1 MDADRVAET
10 LVSTTIK
17 GAVGF
22 VTMQNPQQRNA
33 LSQAMMLALADALR
47 QFEKTEQVRAIIITA
62 EGTVFCAGHDLKELD
77 AHRRDNDKGQAFFI
91 ETMRLCTGLMLQI
104 VRHPKPI
111 IAEIGGIA
119 TAAGCQLV
127 ASCDLAIA
135 SNKAQFATP
144 GVNIGLFCS
153 TPMVALSRNVS
164 RKHAME
170 MLLLGDMID
179 AATAKEF
186 GLVNKIVPHDELRAT
201 TNAFAQRLA
210 EKPAL
215 TITRGKSAFY
225 EQCDMS
231 LTQAYEFTGA
241 IMVENMLAAD
251 AKEGISAFIEKRK
264 PAWE

>member
-1 MDADRVAET
+1 MDAERVAET
-10 LVSTTIK
+10 LVSTTVE

-22 VTMQNPQQRNA
+22 AIMQNPQQRNA
-33 LSQAMMLALADALR
+33 LSHAMMRALADALR
-47 QFEKTEQVRAIIITA
+47 QFEKMPQVRAIIIA
-62 EGTVFCAGHDLKELD
+62 AQGKAFCAGHDLKELD
-77 AHRRDNDKGQAFFI
+77 AHRRDNDKGQAFFV
-91 ETMRLCTGLMLQI
+91 ETMRLCTALMLQI

-111 IAEIGGIA
+111 IAEIDGIA
-119 TAAGCQLV
+119 TAAGCQFV

-135 SNKAQFATP
+135 SDKAQFATP

-179 AATAKEF
+179 AAKAQKI

-241 IMVENMLAAD
+241 IMVENMLATD
-251 AKEGISAFIEKRK
+251 AKEGISAFIEKRE
-264 PAWE
+264 PDWE